1 MTQYL
6 KALGCLMFIG
16 LCAAAGC
23 SGTGTLPAL
32 SVPLTGTDWVVVSC
46 DDGMGTLVP
55 ARAGTEITAVFDND
69 GNLGGSAGCNGYGC
83 SYEMSG
89 EQMSCGPVITT
100 LMYCEM
106 PEGVMAQEQ
115 AFLAAL
121 GSVARYSID
130 GELLMLYDEGG
141 KTLVVFRITE

>member
-6 KALGCLMFIG
+6 KALGCLMLIG

-23 SGTGTLPAL
+23 SGTGTQPVS
-32 SVPLTGTDWVVVSC
+32 SVPLMGTDWVMVSC
-46 DDGMGTLVP
+46 DDGSGTLIP
-55 ARAGTEITAVFDND
+55 TRTGTGVTAVFDD
-69 GNLGGSAGCNGYGC
+69 EGNLGGTAGCNGYGC
-83 SYEMSG
+83 SYEING

-100 LMYCEM
+100 MMYCET

-121 GSVARYSID
+121 GNVVRYRIEGDS
-130 GELLMLYDEGG
+130 LVLYDENGG
-141 KTLVVFRITE
+141 TLVVFSVSV